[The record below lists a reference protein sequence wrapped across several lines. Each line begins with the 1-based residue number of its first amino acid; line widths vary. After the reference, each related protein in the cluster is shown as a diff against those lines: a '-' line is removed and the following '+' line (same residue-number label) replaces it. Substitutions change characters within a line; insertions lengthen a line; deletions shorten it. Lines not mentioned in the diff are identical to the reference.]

1 MLTFPPG
8 PNLSS
13 SQARSVSLRSRVF
26 QRDYG
31 KAQEEQDA
39 STSENYGTDASVERA
54 LGWKSGKQCTFPRS
68 ACITQLHNQ
77 QLSGAMVKG
86 QGPQSRLCYFYLG
99 GLGFCK

>member
-1 MLTFPPG
+1 MARPKKNKMQAQVKIMEQMPLWKEHWAG
-8 PNLSS
+8 
-13 SQARSVSLRSRVF
+13 SQ
-26 QRDYG
+26 
-31 KAQEEQDA
+31 
-39 STSENYGTDASVERA
+39 EN
-54 LGWKSGKQCTFPRS
+54 CTFPRS